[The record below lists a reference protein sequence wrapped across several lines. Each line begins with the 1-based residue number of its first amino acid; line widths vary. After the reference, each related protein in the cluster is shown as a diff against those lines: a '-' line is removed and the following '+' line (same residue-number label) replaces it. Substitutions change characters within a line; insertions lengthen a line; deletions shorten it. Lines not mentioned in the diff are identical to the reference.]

1 MNQEFPSNVIYN
13 IDGRQHPDVAYFEI
27 SLENFNDPLFNQVIS
42 IELPPSSQITRMF
55 ANVTDT
61 FNAATTDT
69 LVIGDDTDDDR
80 YGAAVDLKTAGLKQ
94 FTPTGFIYGPD
105 GTLNYLRIKRVATG
119 TAATKG
125 TLRLFV
131 ETVAEGK
138 AYHTQG

>member
-1 MNQEFPSNVIYN
+1 MYPSNVIPN
-13 IDGRQHPDVAYFEI
+13 IDGRQHADIAYFAI
-27 SLENFNDPLFNQVIS
+27 DLANFNDPLFNGVVS
-42 IELPPSSQITRMF
+42 IELPAGSQITRMF
-55 ANVTDT
+55 ANVTDA

-69 LVIGDDTDDDR
+69 LVIGDDVDDDR

-125 TLRLFV
+125 TVMVFV
-131 ETVAEGK
+131 ETVAAGK